1 MHDQISHFHRSFGE
15 RDCHPSS
22 ISLFRLGIDRI
33 DVREHLMSQ
42 DVIYAGG
49 GSMVNLIAIW
59 RAHGLDE
66 ILREAWEEG
75 ILICGQSAGAMCW
88 FEHGITSSSGE
99 PAPAE
104 GLGLLPGSACVHY
117 LSEPQRRKRFMEE
130 IGAGR
135 MPAGIGMED
144 QTGALFEGGRM
155 AESIVA
161 REGAAVWSVEPATT
175 GGLAREEQ
183 LDSRRSR
190 TSARRPQTLSSE
202 ILEFRETLARD
213 CSTAPAGRRQAGLGG
228 AEPMLGGEVGSR
240 PRPTSVDVVVRVD
253 ADDLQRA
260 VALLANRAG
269 LRRDDDDLAGRL
281 NLGLADREGPD
292 LRGR

>member
-1 MHDQISHFHRSFGE
+1 MSRGGRILVLGGHEFNRREGNDAIVDAIVELADSNHPRICLLPTASGDMHDQISHFHRSFGE

-33 DVREHLMSQ
+33 DVREHLMAQ

-59 RAHGLDE
+59 RAHGLDG

-104 GLGLLPGSACVHY
+104 GLGLLRGSACVHY

-135 MPAGIGMED
+135 MPGGIGMED

-155 AESIVA
+155 TESIVA
-161 REGAAVWSVEPATT
+161 REGAAVWSVEPGDNGNGA
-175 GGLAREEQ
+175 AREEQ
-183 LDSRRSR
+183 LDSRRLEDE
-190 TSARRPQTLSSE
+190 RPAAADALSSE
-202 ILEFRETLARD
+202 ILEFRETLAARTA
-213 CSTAPAGRRQAGLGG
+213 STRTRRG
-228 AEPMLGGEVGSR
+228 V
-240 PRPTSVDVVVRVD
+240 
-253 ADDLQRA
+253 
-260 VALLANRAG
+260 
-269 LRRDDDDLAGRL
+269 GRL
-281 NLGLADREGPD
+281 D
-292 LRGR
+292 

>member
-1 MHDQISHFHRSFGE
+1 MHDQISQFHRSFGE

-33 DVREHLMSQ
+33 DVHEHLMAQ

-59 RAHGLDE
+59 RAHGLDG

-104 GLGLLPGSACVHY
+104 GLGLLRGSACVHY
-117 LSEPQRRKRFMEE
+117 LSEPQRRKQFMEE
-130 IGAGR
+130 IATGR
-135 MPAGIGMED
+135 MPGGIGMED

-155 AESIVA
+155 TESIVA
-161 REGAAVWSVEPATT
+161 REGAAVWRVEPEEN
-175 GGLAREEQ
+175 GDGSAREEQ
-183 LDSRRSR
+183 LDSRRLEDE
-190 TSARRPQTLSSE
+190 RPAAVAALNAE
-202 ILEFRETLARD
+202 ILEFRETLGARTA
-213 CSTAPAGRRQAGLGG
+213 STRTRRG
-228 AEPMLGGEVGSR
+228 V
-240 PRPTSVDVVVRVD
+240 
-253 ADDLQRA
+253 
-260 VALLANRAG
+260 
-269 LRRDDDDLAGRL
+269 GRL
-281 NLGLADREGPD
+281 D
-292 LRGR
+292 